1 MAFTVVTDAV
11 GLNQAL
17 FQVTHGLYILTAMS
31 SDRLNGQCLDALMQV
46 TNAPPR
52 IAIGVGKQ
60 SLTHEMIAE
69 TGQFVVNVL
78 DREDQRC
85 PEMVKH
91 FGFQSGHSVNKF
103 ADIPY
108 TVGKN
113 GVPILP
119 NAKAFYEC
127 RVLSQMT
134 LDLGTHSLFVA
145 AVERAGTREE
155 GEPLTYN
162 EYRRT
167 IKKRS

>member
-17 FQVTHGLYILTAMS
+17 FAVTHGLYILTTAS
-31 SDRLNGQCLDALMQV
+31 NDRLNGQCLDALMQV

-60 SLTHEMIAE
+60 SLTHEMIVE

-78 DREDQRC
+78 DREDQRY

-91 FGFQSGHSVNKF
+91 FGFQSGRAVDKF

-108 TVGKN
+108 ADGEN
-113 GVPILP
+113 GAPILP

-127 RVLSQMT
+127 RVLPEMT
-134 LDLGTHSLFVA
+134 LDLQTHSLFVA
-145 AVERAGTREE
+145 AVERAGTQEE